1 MKKRGTPAKGSSSF
15 LPNIRQ
21 GRRLFDAHFGASPRT
36 PLKELFEKSSL
47 RNLKNFQAFSEIA
60 DVIRKHVRHMLASL
74 FRHMCAVGH

>member
-21 GRRLFDAHFGASPRT
+21 GRRLFEAHFRALPRT

-47 RNLKNFQAFSEIA
+47 RNLKNFPIFSEIA
-60 DVIRKHVRHMLASL
+60 NILRKHFRHMFASL
-74 FRHMCAVGH
+74 FRHMRAVGH